1 MPLAEPGNERLPSI
15 PAQQTLP
22 FGRRLLFGCGAGVL
36 LALCFPPVGLYALLP
51 LCLGAL
57 LGLLRGVTL
66 RQAFYIGIGF
76 GTAWFCGDLFW
87 IARLFGPAAL
97 SLCVILAL
105 FPALYAVLYVW
116 LRTRL
121 PRVPVWLL
129 APLLWTGIEYY
140 RSELFVLKFG
150 WLGLGYGV
158 VNAPLLAYFASW
170 FGCYGLSFVI
180 VLLGAVLLAMFTSE
194 TGVPQRRK
202 ALWRVAPVLAVWL
215 AVCLIPLPAP
225 SPSHPLHV
233 RLVQANSED
242 EDSFYRLSRPPVGL
256 SANLSANGSANV
268 PADTSTGALADVP
281 ADIIVWPEYSFY
293 SDPNRT
299 LKLWPKIKRIA
310 QENHAYLLF
319 GAKDQ
324 FDPKDEAGFRNTAFL
339 LAPNG
344 DVIGR
349 HVKNHPVHFIR
360 DGVAG
365 TQARAIP
372 TALGRLGVAI
382 CFDMD
387 YPDVARRLAQD
398 GAVVFLVP
406 NDDPPE
412 WGPVQRVQ
420 HRLLFQMR
428 AVECGRWLGRADV
441 AGGTS
446 VAAPTGQEIARIGT
460 TQPAALD
467 ALLGRETGRTLFVRG
482 GWRFGQ
488 ICLLVAVLLCGAAL
502 TRRFF
507 AASGNYGT
515 V

>member
-1 MPLAEPGNERLPSI
+1 M
-15 PAQQTLP
+15 
-22 FGRRLLFGCGAGVL
+22 C
-36 LALCFPPVGLYALLP
+36 
-51 LCLGAL
+51 AL
-57 LGLLRGVTL
+57 LGLLQGVTL

-116 LRTRL
+116 LRMRL

-180 VLLGAVLLAMFTSE
+180 VLLGAVLLAMFADTA
-194 TGVPQRRK
+194 GVPQSRK
-202 ALWRVAPVLAVWL
+202 ALWRVVPVLAGWL
-215 AVCLIPLPAP
+215 ALCLIPLPAP
-225 SPSHPLHV
+225 QPDHPLRV

-242 EDSFYRLSRPPVGL
+242 EDSFYRLSRSGVGI
-256 SANLSANGSANV
+256 SANV
-268 PADTSTGALADVP
+268 AANTAANAP
-281 ADIIVWPEYSFY
+281 ADIIVWPEYSFV

-299 LKLWPKIKRIA
+299 PKLWPKIKRIA

-324 FDPKDEAGFRNTAFL
+324 FDPNDEGGFRNTAFL
-339 LAPNG
+339 LDPNG
-344 DVIGR
+344 DLIGR

-372 TALGRLGVAI
+372 TPLGRLGVAV

-398 GAVVFLVP
+398 GAIVFLVP

-446 VAAPTGQEIARIGT
+446 VAAPTGQEIAHIGT

-467 ALLGRETGRTLFVRG
+467 VLLGRETGRTLFVRG

-488 ICLLVAVLLCGAAL
+488 ICLLLVVLLCGAAL
-502 TRRFF
+502 TRRLF
-507 AASGNYGT
+507 AASGNNGT